1 MANPAASFPSS
12 KNTDGGSALLPQ
24 VPKPEIAP
32 INPSE
37 QDGIVLGFRNESA
50 QPRPTSLTKLI
61 EWGQMTMA
69 ISRTMRSDQL

>member
-1 MANPAASFPSS
+1 M
-12 KNTDGGSALLPQ
+12 LPQ

-50 QPRPTSLTKLI
+50 LAPTNFPDKIDRVGADDDGHL
-61 EWGQMTMA
+61 
-69 ISRTMRSDQL
+69 